1 MSDLPISGELDV
13 TVNQASVRS
22 AKQEIEDE
30 VDDLALDINVSG
42 EGRGR
47 GGNIR
52 GREQAMSRRLLT
64 EGNKIQSSIL
74 EEIELI
80 QENVDEI
87 ADAQGG
93 GGGLLGGDGGIVAE
107 LFGAGAETAGDAAVE
122 TGDQFADTIT
132 NTISNAVGNTIADA
146 ITGNS
151 VSVENTP
158 LDVEET
164 TLTVDDPSPLAIS
177 DPSPLSV
184 VDPSPLSVRDP
195 SPLAVEDPGTVS
207 VDVDTSD
214 REPLPVERDPLPV
227 EAVEVTVNM
236 SGSSGRSSDVPPA
249 GGRVS
254 LAQPGVGHYVRDNIE
269 RGGDTVPV
277 AGQAVGAL
285 YGLGRGIGAQLPGGA
300 GGLDREAAGFRGN
313 PESQEQYQTIL
324 QQRRDQFFTS
334 EESYAESQGQ
344 NRSAAGATN
353 SVTVNQNVSV
363 DIDGSRLR
371 DRIISETESMIADL
385 QRQIDQLERDITG

>member
-47 GGNIR
+47 GGNVR

-64 EGNKIQSSIL
+64 EGNKIQSSML

-93 GGGLLGGDGGIVAE
+93 GGGLLAGDGGIVAE

-122 TGDQFADTIT
+122 TGDQIADTIT
-132 NTISNAVGNTIADA
+132 DTISTAIGNAIADA
-146 ITGNS
+146 LSGSS
-151 VSVENTP
+151 VTVENTP
-158 LDVEET
+158 LAVEET
-164 TLTVDDPSPLAIS
+164 TLAVDDPSPLGVS
-177 DPSPLSV
+177 NPSPLT
-184 VDPSPLSVRDP
+184 VRDP

-207 VDVDTSD
+207 VDTPD
-214 REPLPVERDPLPV
+214 RKPLPVERDPLPV

-313 PESQEQYQTIL
+313 PESKQQYQTIL

-344 NRSAAGATN
+344 NRSAGGAT